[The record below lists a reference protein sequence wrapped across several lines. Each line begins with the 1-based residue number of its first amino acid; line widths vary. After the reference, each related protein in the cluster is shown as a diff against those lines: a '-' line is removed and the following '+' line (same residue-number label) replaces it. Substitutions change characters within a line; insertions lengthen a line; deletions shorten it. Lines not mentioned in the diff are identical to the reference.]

1 MKRNMGSND
10 KLIRLGAAIVLIILF
25 YKEVITGTLGIIA
38 LVVALILTI
47 TSLIGFC
54 PLYALFGIKTC
65 RSNKQQVF
73 LYLQNGSYQR
83 TNNWLKS
90 EFYFMTKKKYLY
102 KFILIVCFQALSDSL
117 PSLPY
122 NQKKTVINRYL
133 ILSIGQNFVLLW
145 RF

>member
-65 RSNKQQVF
+65 RSNK
-73 LYLQNGSYQR
+73 
-83 TNNWLKS
+83 
-90 EFYFMTKKKYLY
+90 
-102 KFILIVCFQALSDSL
+102 
-117 PSLPY
+117 
-122 NQKKTVINRYL
+122 
-133 ILSIGQNFVLLW
+133 
-145 RF
+145 